1 MLKYFN
7 LQLFGEG
14 GGEGSSSA
22 EGSGST
28 DSTVVSNDGAGE
40 EIPAFIPEKAKDI
53 YRKAMKN
60 SKPQAEV
67 KAEPKPPANDQ
78 VSSHIPYEDL
88 IKSDEYKEEHKAYM
102 DKAIQ
107 KRFKK
112 YDGLE
117 ARDSKMSQIISV
129 VGQKYKLDPSADD
142 YLDKLSEAVNADDAY
157 VEEFA
162 IEHNISNE
170 EARDRINMQRK
181 LDNYEAEKRARE
193 EEEAR
198 NYRTQRL
205 YESAARTKAVYPDF
219 DLEREMENEQFVRLV
234 KATNEDTL
242 AAYRV
247 VHHNELLQRQG
258 MAISQKASQQIANAV
273 ASNSNRPVENGLSS
287 KASAVVQTDFRNMSL
302 AQIRAYADEQRRARR

>member
-28 DSTVVSNDGAGE
+28 ESSVVNNDGATGE

-60 SKPQAEV
+60 SKPKEEV
-67 KAEPKPPANDQ
+67 KAEPKPPTQ
-78 VSSHIPYEDL
+78 ESSHIPFEDL

-102 DKAIQ
+102 DKTIQ
-107 KRFKK
+107 SRLKK
-112 YDGLE
+112 YKDIE
-117 ARDSKMSQIISV
+117 ARDSEMSQILSV
-129 VGQKYKLDPSADD
+129 VAQKYNIDPSSDD
-142 YLDKLSEAVNADDAY
+142 YLTKLTEAVNKDDSY
-157 VEEFA
+157 IEEYA

-170 EARDRINMQRK
+170 EARQRINMQKK
-181 LDNYEAEKRARE
+181 LDSYEAEKRQRE

-205 YESAARTKAVYPDF
+205 FESAARTKAVYPDF
-219 DLEREMENEQFVRLV
+219 DLDKEMQNEQFVRLCQ
-234 KATNEDTL
+234 ATMEDTL
-242 AAYRV
+242 AAYRTI
-247 VHHNELLQRQG
+247 HHNELMQKQG
-258 MAISQKASQQIANAV
+258 LAISQRASQQIANAV
-273 ASNSNRPVENGLSS
+273 ASNSNRPTENGLSS
-287 KASAVVQTDFRNMSL
+287 QASAVVKTDFRNMSL
-302 AQIRAYADEQRRARR
+302 AQIRAYADEQRNARR